1 MASNSSSGGSGS
13 GGQSGLLEGSA
24 ASGSDFNIS
33 LSRLLIEDGSLRYRD
48 LVGGHDETIDHIN
61 ALVSA
66 TSLDGPFKVEANVTI
81 RGQQLDLTLTSGRIE
96 TDRPISLNLAVKT
109 QEPQAAMQ
117 FAGTVSALTNVGQL
131 DGRLSAS
138 GTDVGGLIAKHMG
151 IVLPQFLSDEFSI
164 EAMVSASGEKVVL
177 SDASVQLGES
187 RAKVAFDAQFGE
199 LLQANLAVT
208 IANLNLDTFTAQAS
222 ATGAGSGAVGLAGVA
237 FGTNQTAD
245 QKTANAGDQSSDK
258 PQFELPSNMT
268 VNLDLAADV
277 VQFRSGIIR
286 DATLK
291 AILSDGTIA
300 VEHASARLPGASS
313 FSLSG
318 IVQPVE
324 GKPQFDGELVAA
336 SDNLRGIADW
346 LKIAPGA
353 LPADRLRN
361 FSYKSLVKA
370 NPDAVEI
377 TDINVELD
385 ASKFTGGLAVA
396 LRERLAFGLRLD
408 VDKLNLDPYLE
419 SVADSDVPASSAP
432 VKSQANVTAQAATN
446 NSDTPSPIATLR
458 PL

>member
-245 QKTANAGDQSSDK
+245 QKTANAGDQSS
-258 PQFELPSNMT
+258 
-268 VNLDLAADV
+268 
-277 VQFRSGIIR
+277 G
-286 DATLK
+286 
-291 AILSDGTIA
+291 
-300 VEHASARLPGASS
+300 
-313 FSLSG
+313 
-318 IVQPVE
+318 
-324 GKPQFDGELVAA
+324 
-336 SDNLRGIADW
+336 
-346 LKIAPGA
+346 
-353 LPADRLRN
+353 
-361 FSYKSLVKA
+361 
-370 NPDAVEI
+370 
-377 TDINVELD
+377 
-385 ASKFTGGLAVA
+385 
-396 LRERLAFGLRLD
+396 
-408 VDKLNLDPYLE
+408 
-419 SVADSDVPASSAP
+419 
-432 VKSQANVTAQAATN
+432 QAAIRTTVQHD
-446 NSDTPSPIATLR
+446 SEPRFGCRCCPI
-458 PL
+458 PIWHHS